1 MSREARLFYN
11 HIRKQL
17 VYVPN
22 TSIAERLKKHILAHP
37 NFNSSRSFLD
47 SVVANYC
54 VNRKKDKLPSPEVI
68 SWLSKFLDVNYKKL
82 ESLGGGI
89 NGQN

>member
-1 MSREARLFYN
+1 MSKESRMFYN

-37 NFNSSRSFLD
+37 NFNSSRNFLD
-47 SVVANYC
+47 MVVANYC
-54 VNRKKDKLPSPEVI
+54 TNRKRNELLSPEVVN
-68 SWLSKFLDVNYKKL
+68 WLGKFLDVNFENPELLKV
-82 ESLGGGI
+82 EE
-89 NGQN
+89 

>member
-1 MSREARLFYN
+1 MSKEARTFYN

-37 NFNSSRSFLD
+37 NFNNSRSFLD
-47 SVVANYC
+47 AVVANYC
-54 VNRKKDKLPSPEVI
+54 INRKKDKLPSVEVI
-68 SWLSKFLDVNYKKL
+68 GWLSKFLDVNYENSEIL
-82 ESLGGGI
+82 EAE
-89 NGQN
+89 

>member
-1 MSREARLFYN
+1 MSKESRMFYN
-11 HIRKQL
+11 HIRKHL

-37 NFNSSRSFLD
+37 GFNSSRSFLD

-54 VNRKKDKLPSPEVI
+54 INRKKDKWPSREVI
-68 SWLSKFLDVNYKKL
+68 GWLGKFLDVNYENPELL
-82 ESLGGGI
+82 EEKE
-89 NGQN
+89 

>member
-1 MSREARLFYN
+1 MSKEARMFYN
-11 HIRKQL
+11 HIKKQL

-54 VNRKKDKLPSPEVI
+54 VNRKKDKLPSNEVI
-68 SWLSKFLDVNYKKL
+68 AWLGEFLNVNYKNPDL
-82 ESLGGGI
+82 PEAD
-89 NGQN
+89 ND

>member
-1 MSREARLFYN
+1 MSKEARMFYEHN
-11 HIRKQL
+11 RKQL

-47 SVVANYC
+47 AVVANYC
-54 VNRKKDKLPSPEVI
+54 INRKKDKLPSLEI
-68 SWLSKFLDVNYKKL
+68 IEWLGKFLDVN
-82 ESLGGGI
+82 
-89 NGQN
+89 

>member
-1 MSREARLFYN
+1 MSDAKRFYN
-11 HIRKQL
+11 HIKKQL

-47 SVVANYC
+47 TVVANYC
-54 VNRKKDKLPSPEVI
+54 INRKKNKLPSGEVMG
-68 SWLSKFLDVNYKKL
+68 WLGKFLDVNYENSEL
-82 ESLGGGI
+82 FEVE
-89 NGQN
+89 